1 MSEPTKTSK
10 PRPGL
15 TATPP
20 APTAPGLTSP
30 STMPPAPTAA
40 TPHAPPPPLPPDR
53 RQALV
58 AAAYKQIA
66 ELGFEG
72 LRTREVAAAVGI
84 NVATLHYYFLTKET
98 LIGDVLKHAMQRF
111 RSTMS
116 VSGATIDQL
125 RSHFAG
131 ILRLADEEPELFA
144 VMGELALRS
153 TRDPAIR
160 ELYQATTAVWRS
172 TVRGLLAK
180 ATADG
185 SLSGPRDL
193 DAQASLVVAAL
204 TGACMVPPIQPE
216 RLRETVAELERALA
230 LR

>member
-1 MSEPTKTSK
+1 MPEEKSP
-10 PRPGL
+10 
-15 TATPP
+15 TPP
-20 APTAPGLTSP
+20 LGPT
-30 STMPPAPTAA
+30 M
-40 TPHAPPPPLPPDR
+40 PPPPLPPDR

-58 AAAYKQIA
+58 AAAYLQIA

-84 NVATLHYYFLTKET
+84 NVATLHYYFPTKEI
-98 LIGDVLKHAMQRF
+98 LIRDVLKHAMQRF

-125 RSHFAG
+125 RNHFEG
-131 ILRLADEEPELFA
+131 IRRLAAEEPELFA

-153 TRDPAIR
+153 ARDPAIR
-160 ELYQATTAVWRS
+160 ELYQATTTAWRA

-180 ATADG
+180 ASAEG
-185 SLSGPRDL
+185 SLGGPRDL

-204 TGACMVPPIQPE
+204 TGACMIPPIHPE
-216 RLRETVAELERALA
+216 RLSETVAELERSLG
-230 LR
+230 LK

>member
-1 MSEPTKTSK
+1 M
-10 PRPGL
+10 
-15 TATPP
+15 P
-20 APTAPGLTSP
+20 AENT
-30 STMPPAPTAA
+30 
-40 TPHAPPPPLPPDR
+40 PPPLAPDR

-58 AAAYKQIA
+58 AAAYRQIA
-66 ELGFEG
+66 DVGFEG

-84 NVATLHYYFLTKET
+84 NVATLHYYFPTKEI
-98 LIGDVLKHAMQRF
+98 LISEVLRHAMERF

-116 VSGATIDQL
+116 VTGSTIEQL

-131 ILRLADEEPELFA
+131 IRRLARDEPELFA

-160 ELYQATTAVWRS
+160 ELYQATTTIWRA

-180 ATADG
+180 AVQDG
-185 SLSGPRDL
+185 SLSGPRNL
-193 DAQASLVVAAL
+193 DAQASLVVASL
-204 TGACMVPPIQPE
+204 MGACMVPPVQPE
-216 RLRETVAELERALA
+216 RLRETVAELERTLG